1 MGLPE
6 CDGGVQRGCGV
17 SLDAVQ
23 RFVVPRVLAAGSLVS
38 AATAL
43 RVGAGCFE
51 LLAQR
56 TPPLVGV
63 ALTASFGGR
72 GTQKAEA
79 EFRDEVLALA
89 RESVEVTWREMRRGI
104 DELDAFT
111 RPGQKPGKKPHRPYR
126 VKL

>member
-1 MGLPE
+1 
-6 CDGGVQRGCGV
+6 VR
-17 SLDAVQ
+17 

-51 LLAQR
+51 LLVQR
-56 TPPLVGV
+56 TPPLVDAAV
-63 ALTASFGGR
+63 SASLGGR

-79 EFRDEVLALA
+79 EFRDGVLALA
-89 RESVEVTWREMRRGI
+89 SESVEVTWRELRRGL

-111 RPGQKPGKKPHRPYR
+111 RPGEKPGKKPHRPYR